1 MPLVHLEG
9 LPQRVSQPGM
19 TISFVHAHHISFVYR
34 RLDAGVVLAEHAHR
48 HEQVVHVLEGTLTFT
63 VAGDT
68 YQLGP
73 GDMLLIPPDIRHAA
87 QALTPCRLL
96 DTFYPRALTGGES
109 IPERAATARPGPRGT
124 GAAHAAASAPRAPRQ
139 TGSRAS
145 VVRPRSPCHD

>member
-1 MPLVHLEG
+1 MPVVHLEG

-109 IPERAATARPGPRGT
+109 IPARAAHPAVPGTERPG
-124 GAAHAAASAPRAPRQ
+124 
-139 TGSRAS
+139 
-145 VVRPRSPCHD
+145 